1 MNYTR
6 RGNKWTVNE
15 ILSLQ
20 REYEL
25 LEMDIQE
32 IALKHSRSVKAI
44 LYKLDKEEF
53 INSWYDARGYDNYF
67 NKNEGHEGQYVYG
80 DDQYVSD
87 DEDYIEN
94 QDVLDNDEDEDEDED
109 EDYEDEN
116 EDVSADDYSHDDDE
130 ILNLTRRVGYIENT
144 VNEIKNIITNLLKSM
159 NNSMTTNSI
168 LEA

>member
-32 IALKHSRSVKAI
+32 IALKHGRSVQAI
-44 LYKLDKEEF
+44 LYKLDKEEI
-53 INSWYDARGYDNYF
+53 INTWYDARGYDNYS
-67 NKNEGHEGQYVYG
+67 NKNDEQDVSDDEGQYVYG

-87 DEDYIEN
+87 DDYIETQDASDDEDYIAT
-94 QDVLDNDEDEDEDED
+94 QDVSDDDESED
-109 EDYEDEN
+109 
-116 EDVSADDYSHDDDE
+116 DDDE
-130 ILNLTRRVGYIENT
+130 IVALTRRVGYIENS
-144 VNEIKNIITNLLKSM
+144 VNEIKNMITNLL
-159 NNSMTTNSI
+159 NSI
-168 LEA
+168 SNNISITTSLEA

>member
-32 IALKHSRSVKAI
+32 IALKHGRSVQAI
-44 LYKLDKEEF
+44 LYKLDKEEI
-53 INSWYDARGYDNYF
+53 INNWNDARGYNNYL
-67 NKNEGHEGQYVYG
+67 NKSESHEGEYVYG

-87 DEDYIEN
+87 DDDYIETQDASDDDSYDVSDDE
-94 QDVLDNDEDEDEDED
+94 QDVSDDDESD
-109 EDYEDEN
+109 
-116 EDVSADDYSHDDDE
+116 DDDE
-130 ILNLTRRVGYIENT
+130 IVNLTRRVGYVENT
-144 VNEIKNIITNLLKSM
+144 VNEIKNLITNLLKSI
-159 NNSMTTNSI
+159 NNNISI
-168 LEA
+168 TSSLEA